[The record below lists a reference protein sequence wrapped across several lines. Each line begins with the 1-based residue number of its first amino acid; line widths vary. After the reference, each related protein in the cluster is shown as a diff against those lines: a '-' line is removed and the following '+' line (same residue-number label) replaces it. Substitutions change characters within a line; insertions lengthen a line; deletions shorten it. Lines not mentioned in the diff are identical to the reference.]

1 MKSKNVSKA
10 PQLPPSKR
18 PDNSAAKQQRL
29 PAWTPVLS
37 AQAVLPSFFGIGIF
51 CLIVGI
57 CVIISTTNV
66 REIKIAYS
74 DSCSNCSKLREN
86 SSNSEQECKCAIHFS
101 LRESFQGDVFMYYG
115 LSGFYQN
122 HRRYVISRSDQQLLG
137 QNLTNNQQ
145 AIESKCAPFSMY
157 SNGSIMAPCGAIA
170 NSMFNDT
177 IQLSYHPNASTVIE
191 VPLLKTGN
199 SWWTDKNVKFRN
211 PKSDGSLPQAFA
223 GTSRPPYW
231 QKPVYALDTTD
242 EHNNGYVNDDF
253 LVWMRVAAFPTFRK
267 LYRRLS
273 RTRDFIEG
281 LPKGNYSLNI
291 SYNFP
296 VSKFSGTKQVILST
310 MTWCGG
316 RNLFLGIAYT
326 VSGAV
331 TILAAFVMLAIHLK
345 LKKKFTYSND

>member
-1 MKSKNVSKA
+1 MKNKNTSKA
-10 PQLPPSKR
+10 QQPPPSKC
-18 PDNSAAKQQRL
+18 PDNSAFKQQRV
-29 PAWTPVLS
+29 PAWRPILS
-37 AQAVLPSFFGIGIF
+37 AQSVLLSFFGIGIF

-57 CVIISTTNV
+57 CVIIFTTNV
-66 REIKIAYS
+66 QEIKITYS

-86 SSNSEQECKCAIHFS
+86 SSNSEKGCPCAVHFS
-101 LRESFQGDVFMYYG
+101 LRESI
-115 LSGFYQN
+115 QN
-122 HRRYVISRSDQQLLG
+122 H
-137 QNLTNNQQ
+137 Q
-145 AIESKCAPFSMY
+145 ALESKCAPFSTY

-177 IQLSYHPNASTVIE
+177 IQLYYHPNAFTPIE

-211 PKSDGSLPQAFA
+211 PKSDGNLPQAFA

-273 RTRDFIEG
+273 RIAEFTEG
-281 LPKGNYSLNI
+281 LPQGNYSLNI

-296 VSKFSGTKQVILST
+296 VSKFRGKKQVILST
-310 MTWCGG
+310 VTWCGG
-316 RNLFLGIAYT
+316 SNLFLGIAYT

-331 TILAAFVMLAIHLK
+331 TILATFVMLAVHLK
-345 LKKKFTYSND
+345 FRKKLTYSEH